1 MSDVSAVRGPLAVHQ
16 QQQLDRRRLRLQAE
30 DMWDDAAARKYFD
43 IVDGLEQAD
52 REYDRA
58 LQALDIALNRAIQM
72 L

>member
-1 MSDVSAVRGPLAVHQ
+1 
-16 QQQLDRRRLRLQAE
+16 
-30 DMWDDAAARKYFD
+30 MWDDAAARKYFD